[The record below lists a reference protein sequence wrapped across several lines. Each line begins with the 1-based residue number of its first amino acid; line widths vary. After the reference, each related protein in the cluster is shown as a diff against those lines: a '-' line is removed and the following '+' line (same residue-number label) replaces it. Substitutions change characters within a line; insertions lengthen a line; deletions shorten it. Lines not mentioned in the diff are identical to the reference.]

1 MIINHPINVE
11 HLPKVGPVRAPAQ
24 GEHSRQILGELGM
37 TDKEIETL
45 VNDGAVVATPAPNQM
60 S

>member
-1 MIINHPINVE
+1 VE

-45 VNDGAVVATPAPNQM
+45 VNDGAVGATPC
-60 S
+60 SSELS